1 MMTVEL
7 FPCIHVEIETISS
20 LHILSLGNLYRCI
33 FKLELFILYRR
44 LYRLPPLNHIHMT
57 EYVFFN
63 NIISSYLTSVLV
75 LVLVSLLL
83 LYLIQIPKSSPMI
96 FSLFC
101 ASIIIRLYVLLCNVP
116 LCLIFLEVFC

>member
-33 FKLELFILYRR
+33 FKLELFYIDAYIRCR
-44 LYRLPPLNHIHMT
+44 HLNHIHMT

-116 LCLIFLEVFC
+116 LCLIFLEAFC